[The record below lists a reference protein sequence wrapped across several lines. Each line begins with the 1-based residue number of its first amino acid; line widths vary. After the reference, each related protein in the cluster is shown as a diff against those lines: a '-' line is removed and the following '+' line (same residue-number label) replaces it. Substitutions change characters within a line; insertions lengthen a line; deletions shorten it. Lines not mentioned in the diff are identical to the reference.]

1 MKTKEN
7 GITLVALVIMIVLIL
22 ILASIGY
29 TVGDS
34 TINSAK
40 FTQFRN
46 ELKVMQTKVNELNQE
61 NKTDVGQD
69 ITEVQKTVLEKQ
81 EISDIIYNGKSEEE
95 KTKIKNGFRYLSQN
109 YIKEALDLE
118 GVSRDYLINVE
129 NRYVVFPDGFEYE
142 GSTYYMI
149 NQIDGEI
156 YNVEYKDK
164 NEKSGNF
171 DVSVTG
177 EDNRC
182 KVEISNIQYNGYVDK
197 WQVKYRLKD
206 SSYWDTSDNLS
217 FYLRDEGIYEINVV
231 HGDEINLG
239 TQTVN
244 VICNGLISD
253 KIESNLI
260 KIGDYVK
267 YTPDTL
273 DNNALQTLKNNLNSY
288 SGKSSSTVNSAINR
302 DELNWRILDITDDGQ
317 VRLIS
322 AEPTTSK
329 IELYGF
335 NGYNNAV
342 KLLDDSCSTL
352 YTNSKLSSKVQNLKI
367 EDITK
372 YMKTKPAD
380 DTTVYKPTNINYPKI
395 LEQEENQTIEATNAS
410 LSRIGISSQNEFVT
424 GRSTS
429 SSNSLKKTYY
439 KQPIGSAD
447 YFENSKYY
455 EMFMKKDSSNYQ
467 KVYWVSSRCVNA
479 GSWYADYYVRN
490 VSSGNID
497 AGYLYHSD
505 NSEGGNECGLRPVIT
520 LNTNV
525 QVTEGEGTM
534 ENPYKINL

>member
-7 GITLVALVIMIVLIL
+7 GITLVALVIMTVLIL

-69 ITEVQKTVLEKQ
+69 ITEAQKTVLEKQ

-239 TQTVN
+239 TKTVN
-244 VICNGLISD
+244 VICNGLIVD
-253 KIESNLI
+253 KVESGLI
-260 KIGDYVK
+260 KVGDYVS
-267 YTPDTL
+267 YTLDTL
-273 DNNALQTLKNNLNSY
+273 SNASLATLKTNLNTY
-288 SGKSSSTVNSAINR
+288 SGNSSSTVNPVIKR
-302 DELNWRILDITDDGQ
+302 DGLKWRVLDIQNGQ
-317 VRLIS
+317 LRLIS
-322 AEPTTSK
+322 ETPTESK
-329 IELYGF
+329 IELKGY

-342 KLLDDSCSTL
+342 KLLDDACSTL
-352 YTNSKLSSKVQNLKI
+352 YNNSKLASKVQNLKI
-367 EDITK
+367 EDITI
-372 YMKTKPAD
+372 YMKTQPKLPTA
-380 DTTVYKPTNINYPKI
+380 TYSPTNIKYPKI
-395 LEQEENQTIEATNAS
+395 FENEKEQIVLKSTTSNKLDVSEQENFIDGNDISDTNTLKQTYWGKSMSSEDFNNSIYCDLFIKNGSEY
-410 LSRIGISSQNEFVT
+410 LS
-424 GRSTS
+424 
-429 SSNSLKKTYY
+429 
-439 KQPIGSAD
+439 
-447 YFENSKYY
+447 
-455 EMFMKKDSSNYQ
+455 
-467 KVYWVSSRCVNA
+467 YWMSSRCI
-479 GSWYADYYVRN
+479 N
-490 VSSGNID
+490 VSSSYAYFLERLVDNGRVD
-497 AGYLYHSD
+497 ANYLYYSGD
-505 NSEGGNECGLRPVIT
+505 YENPRTFAFRPVIT
-520 LNTNV
+520 LNSNV
-525 QVTEGEGTM
+525 QIDTENSGDGSSAEQA
-534 ENPYKINL
+534 YAIK

>member
-244 VICNGLISD
+244 VICKGLISD

-322 AEPTTSK
+322 TKPTTSK
-329 IELYGF
+329 IELSGY

-352 YTNSKLSSKVQNLKI
+352 YTNSDLSSKVQNLKI

-372 YMKTKPAD
+372 YMKTKPKLPTA
-380 DTTVYKPTNINYPKI
+380 TYSPTNIKYPKI
-395 LEQEENQTIEATNAS
+395 FENEKEQTVLKSTTSNKLDVSEQENFIDGNDISDTNTLKQTYWGKSMSSEDFNKSIYCDLFIKNGSEY
-410 LSRIGISSQNEFVT
+410 LS
-424 GRSTS
+424 
-429 SSNSLKKTYY
+429 
-439 KQPIGSAD
+439 
-447 YFENSKYY
+447 
-455 EMFMKKDSSNYQ
+455 
-467 KVYWVSSRCVNA
+467 YWMSSRCVN
-479 GSWYADYYVRN
+479 
-490 VSSGNID
+490 VSSSYAYFLERLVDNGRVD
-497 AGYLYHSD
+497 ANYLYYSGD
-505 NSEGGNECGLRPVIT
+505 YENPRTFAFRPVIT
-520 LNTNV
+520 LNSNV
-525 QVTEGEGTM
+525 QIDTENSGDGSSAKQA
-534 ENPYKINL
+534 YAIK